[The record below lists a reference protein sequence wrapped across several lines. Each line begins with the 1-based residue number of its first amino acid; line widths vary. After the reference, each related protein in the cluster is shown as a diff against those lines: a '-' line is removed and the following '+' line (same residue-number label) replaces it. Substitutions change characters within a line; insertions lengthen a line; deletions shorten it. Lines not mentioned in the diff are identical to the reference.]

1 MFFRSVPDVLRFQQD
16 EGEWYENMLFYYK
29 RVKKISRLDPKGTLT
44 WIEGNRLHF
53 HYFSCLV
60 LCFPSHWPSHV
71 SGWGAKAMGSPIR
84 FLGSMTKGEVK
95 EAMSTGVTMS
105 PQVHSAPR
113 FHSTGVYWWPS
124 ASHLTTQSPLCLLS
138 KTEFITTMERW
149 LLRQWISAIQHTNKI
164 PSYYETSG
172 TSVSIRNDKIPLSI
186 VGNIISVQIKKKYRL
201 KCVLKLRRNASI

>member
-1 MFFRSVPDVLRFQQD
+1 MFFRSGPDVLSFQQD
-16 EGEWYENMLFYYK
+16 EREWYENMLFYYE

-84 FLGSMTKGEVK
+84 FLGRWQKVK
-95 EAMSTGVTMS
+95 LRRRWARAW
-105 PQVHSAPR
+105 PCHLRIHSAPR

-124 ASHLTTQSPLCLLS
+124 ASHLTSQSPLCLLS

-149 LLRQWISAIQHTNKI
+149 LLRQWTYESLAIQHTNKI
-164 PSYYETSG
+164 QVIMRHPVPLYQSGMTKFPFQLLET
-172 TSVSIRNDKIPLSI
+172 
-186 VGNIISVQIKKKYRL
+186 
-201 KCVLKLRRNASI
+201 